1 MAGAGS
7 AGRSATTEV
16 RLRLMLMLSRG
27 FGVQHT
33 ILYVAEDM
41 HAAGILSLS
50 REPGPGTGASAST
63 RR

>member
-1 MAGAGS
+1 
-7 AGRSATTEV
+7 
-16 RLRLMLMLSRG
+16 MLMLSRG